1 MIKKSFI
8 LLAALFILVG
18 CRKETSFV
26 GSTDE
31 SSLPEAVVD
40 IRASLEDVEVETK
53 GSLGAFA
60 DGADYGIF
68 ACISVYNT
76 PAPATPYM
84 QFKPSLWNAKARKV
98 SGGWRYHHVSNYTT
112 GALYSD
118 GASTAKFVLQ
128 GRNDDKTA
136 DLYAYSPYIPSAYFS
151 GPEAIPFTR
160 NLDLKYAVQNNP
172 ATPDPK
178 YTDSPNPGTP
188 DPNPN
193 HHLNPASG
201 SELSATFD
209 FRRMMAALVFS
220 FTLDTPNNTTMR
232 VYLDSIEDANPSGG
246 AVLYTGGTF
255 NAITGTFN
263 SGMGTTDKLTSN
275 LGYCD
280 VSDAGG
286 AFSITLVPTT
296 VTADD
301 ELIFTFSTGGHT
313 LPPFK
318 LKVSQVTHVAP
329 DPRAGQ
335 VGFLAGY
342 KYTFHFT
349 LDNYVRFDGFDIKS
363 WGSVVELPHHGVI

>member
-1 MIKKSFI
+1 MTPTMSIVHKSYCLMIKKSFI

-40 IRASLEDVEVETK
+40 IRASLEDVAVETK

-68 ACISVYNT
+68 ACISVYNS

-160 NLDLKYAVQNNP
+160 NLDLKYAVQNTTN
-172 ATPDPK
+172 A
-178 YTDSPNPGTP
+178 NC
-188 DPNPN
+188 N
-193 HHLNPASG
+193 LNPASG

-329 DPRAGQ
+329 AGQ

-363 WGSVVELPHHGVI
+363 WGSVVEEELPHHGVI